1 MTSPTRLI
9 GVTPSIQYT
18 DEIADQEGIP
28 DLVNSS
34 QSTRQSKWLIGAIV
48 LVGCTL
54 AAFSWWF
61 RFAATHRAAEFWGGA
76 NFRLI
81 RDAAIVEAYV
91 PADDHDPSRLAAGAA
106 QRDVSHAPGM
116 MHLRNALLEDRSY
129 IWVKGQLPPPADWN
143 YGLRFADE
151 EREVLIEFSAD
162 ARQLRYIPAGARRRS
177 EISCAP
183 ISAGLKKVFG
193 ELFLPTTDAR

>member
-1 MTSPTRLI
+1 MPPDRLI
-9 GVTPSIQYT
+9 GMTPLTQYT
-18 DEIADQEGIP
+18 DEIATQEGIP

-34 QSTRQSKWLIGAIV
+34 RSTRQSKWLIGVIV
-48 LVGCTL
+48 LVGCAL

-61 RFAATHRAAEFWGGA
+61 RFAATHRAAEFWGGD

-91 PADDHDPSRLAAGAA
+91 PAADDDPSRLVAGAA
-106 QRDVSHAPGM
+106 QRDIAQFPGM
-116 MHLRNALLEDRSY
+116 THLRNALLEDRSFV
-129 IWVKGQLPPPADWN
+129 WVKRQLPPPADWN

-151 EREVLIEFSAD
+151 KREVLIDFSAD
-162 ARQLRYIPAGARRRS
+162 GRQLRFAPTGEHRCN

-183 ISAGLKKVFG
+183 ISAGLKKMFG

>member
-1 MTSPTRLI
+1 MTPLT
-9 GVTPSIQYT
+9 QYT
-18 DEIADQEGIP
+18 DEIATQEGIP
-28 DLVNSS
+28 DSMNSPR
-34 QSTRQSKWLIGAIV
+34 STRQSKWLIGVIV
-48 LVGCTL
+48 LVGCVL

-61 RFAATHRAAEFWGGA
+61 RFAATHRAAEFWGGD

-91 PADDHDPSRLAAGAA
+91 PADNHDSSQLVAGAA
-106 QRDVSHAPGM
+106 QRDIAQVPGM
-116 MHLRNALLEDRSY
+116 THLRNALLEDRSFV
-129 IWVKGQLPPPADWN
+129 WGNRQLTPPADWN

-151 EREVLIEFSAD
+151 KREVLIEFSSNGH
-162 ARQLRYIPAGARRRS
+162 QLRFAPAAEYRRN

-193 ELFLPTTDAR
+193 EFFLPTTDAR

>member
-1 MTSPTRLI
+1 MTPPARLI
-9 GVTPSIQYT
+9 GGTPSTQYT

-28 DLVNSS
+28 DLTNFSR
-34 QSTRQSKWLIGAIV
+34 STRLSKWLIGVIV
-48 LVGCTL
+48 LVGCAL

-61 RFAATHRAAEFWGGA
+61 RFTATHRAAEFWGGA

-116 MHLRNALLEDRSY
+116 MHLRNALLEDHSY
-129 IWVKGQLPPPADWN
+129 IWVKGQLPPPADWS

-162 ARQLRYIPAGARRRS
+162 ARQLRYIPAGARRGS

-193 ELFLPTTDAR
+193 ELFLPTTDTR